1 MLLTFQAYLQ
11 GPRNYGKDSNT
22 PTVFQINIH
31 DPFSAADLGN
41 SGIDV
46 EAGYVTTFLITPSQI
61 VTSDDF
67 KDLPFYRRKC
77 LFHDETDKP
86 RDKLILFKYPLNYLH
101 FLCNWFTIISYNNL
115 LFTENTLKAIVYL
128 NVN

>member
-11 GPRNYGKDSNT
+11 GPRNYEKDSNV

-31 DPFSAADLGN
+31 DAFSAADLGN

-46 EAGYVTTFLITPSQI
+46 EAGYETTFLITPSEI

-77 LFHDETDKP
+77 LFHDEA
-86 RDKLILFKYPLNYLH
+86 DKLILFKYIFWFNSSCLRNLRH
-101 FLCNWFTIISYNNL
+101 FGNGQKECAHIFEVLITFL
-115 LFTENTLKAIVYL
+115 
-128 NVN
+128 

>member
-1 MLLTFQAYLQ
+1 MTINNQCYLHF
-11 GPRNYGKDSNT
+11 RRA
-22 PTVFQINIH
+22 VFKINIH

-61 VTSDDF
+61 ATSEDF

-86 RDKLILFKYPLNYLH
+86 RDKLILFKYPLNYLY
-101 FLCNWFTIISYNNL
+101 FLCIWLYN
-115 LFTENTLKAIVYL
+115 Y
-128 NVN
+128 

>member
-1 MLLTFQAYLQ
+1 MPHTFQVYLQ
-11 GPRNYGKDSNT
+11 GPRDYGKDSNT
-22 PTVFQINIH
+22 PAVFKINIH

-61 VTSDDF
+61 VTSDDV

-77 LFHDETDKP
+77 LFHDETDK
-86 RDKLILFKYPLNYLH
+86 LILFKYLTIYI
-101 FLCNWFTIISYNNL
+101 FCVIGYTIISCNNL
-115 LFTENTLKAIVYL
+115 LFLQKIHSKQL
-128 NVN
+128 LF

>member
-1 MLLTFQAYLQ
+1 MLLISQAYLQ
-11 GPRNYGKDSNT
+11 GPRDYGKDSNT
-22 PTVFQINIH
+22 PAVFQINIH

-46 EAGYVTTFLITPSQI
+46 ETGYVTTFLITPSPI
-61 VTSDDF
+61 VTSEDF